1 MPDPQSAVADLKQ
14 SVGDLFNADPGV
26 AIVNATA
33 NVGNRAQ
40 QLMQAA
46 TKAAQDAGLDPA
58 FVTRL
63 IGAESNWNPFA
74 VSKKGAQGLMQVLP
88 STAKQY
94 GVLNLMNPSENI
106 KAGVSYL
113 KDLTAKY
120 GADRPDLVAAAYNA
134 GPGAV
139 DKSGGVPPYAETKA
153 YVQKV
158 AGQDLEK
165 LWQPVG
171 DTSAWKAVDETPAAK
186 DKGTAIY
193 SNRPTTLADVGKG
206 AMDVAIGAFKQPGRI
221 VQMVPG
227 VTALTDTLYGL
238 PPGSSEK
245 SMQPTNTAQE
255 VGGAAAD
262 IAEMVAGGAA
272 SGVLKPA
279 MALTDMSVF
288 PVEAGSYASRAAGLA
303 QRITG
308 GLVDRARADLMNGG
322 PVTEKKLLDV
332 AYKFG
337 KGAAKIAAYS
347 YGAGKIWE
355 ATRELNK

>member
-14 SVGDLFNADPGV
+14 SVGDLFNADPSV

-94 GVLNLMNPSENI
+94 GVSNLMNPSENI
-106 KAGVSYL
+106 RAGISYL

-120 GADRPDLVAAAYNA
+120 PDRPDLVAAAYNA

-171 DTSAWKAVDETPAAK
+171 DTSAWKAIDETPAAK
-186 DKGTAIY
+186 APASSAASIA
-193 SNRPTTLADVGKG
+193 ADL
-206 AMDVAIGAFKQPGRI
+206 AIGAVKQPGRL
-221 VQMVPG
+221 VQMIPG
-227 VTALTDTLYGL
+227 VAPLTDKLYGL
-238 PPGSSEK
+238 PPGSSAKAME
-245 SMQPTNTAQE
+245 PTNTAQQL
-255 VGGAAAD
+255 GGTAATV
-262 IAEMVAGGAA
+262 AETVAGGMA
-272 SGVLKPA
+272 SGIVNPNIAYTRNAIGQFVKAPY
-279 MALTDMSVF
+279 VQ
-288 PVEAGSYASRAAGLA
+288 SYAGKAIGTLGDVASGTFAGLRNELLGTKA
-303 QRITG
+303 ITATRVG
-308 GLVDRARADLMNGG
+308 ELVAR
-322 PVTEKKLLDV
+322 
-332 AYKFG
+332 YG
-337 KGAAKIAAYS
+337 KGIVKSALA
-347 YGAGKIWE
+347 GAGLKAGWDAWE
-355 ATRELNK
+355 DLTK